1 MKFKTLF
8 HFQTIQIRK
17 FLRELEHDALL
28 LDQKLNASYG
38 RVCKDDLKNFVW
50 FDDDQI
56 GEVFK
61 EGNNRDAGSRDMLDN
76 DVGDGHQDGLQLS
89 PGRSSQSR
97 QSTSNNPDSI
107 QASGSTFQ

>member
-28 LDQKLNASYG
+28 VDQKLNASYG
-38 RVCKDDLKNFVW
+38 KVCRDDLKNFVW

-56 GEVFK
+56 GEVFN
-61 EGNNRDAGSRDMLDN
+61 GNKDESNRNMIDN
-76 DVGDGHQDGLQLS
+76 DVGDGQQDGLQLS
-89 PGRSSQSR
+89 PGSSSQAR
-97 QSTSNNPDSI
+97 QRTSNNPDTI